1 MNKKDIVEIVN
12 RKQKL
17 KKENA
22 TKPLRAELEEVRS
35 ERAEVQKT
43 ILNKYRDMA
52 VKELRENGFII
63 RNDDISLSNL
73 SWSLGTKEE
82 KAIEDKINKLREDI
96 DKETQDFIDKIL
108 IFGLKDDNVKE
119 MVIEF
124 LGMEV

>member
-22 TKPLRAELEEVRS
+22 TKPLRIELEEVRS

-82 KAIEDKINKLREDI
+82 KAIEDKIDKLREDI